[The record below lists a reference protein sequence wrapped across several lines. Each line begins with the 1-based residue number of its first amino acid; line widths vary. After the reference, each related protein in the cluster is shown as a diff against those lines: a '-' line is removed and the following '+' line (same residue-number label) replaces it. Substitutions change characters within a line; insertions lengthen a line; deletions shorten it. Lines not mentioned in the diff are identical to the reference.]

1 MWRPAASCSPS
12 TENPPPVGRSS
23 GGGGRGGRSG
33 NTRARQPGSVGQR
46 FHNPRPLQASYKIYI
61 VQKKTHVRCR
71 TSSLP
76 GAVHHVRR
84 SGHYTWQPGTH
95 LLTLGGCREAHKAR
109 PRRARLRLVRSWKAC
124 YRAWRARAGGRVHPA
139 RGEAS
144 TALRFPLCC
153 ASSLSSCASAR
164 RCAGTRAAR
173 LPVRAARRVP
183 LAAPCWR
190 GGAEAAPPPPWQ
202 ARVACGVFSFWHHA
216 PCTAGGARCC
226 SPHIGDDAWSL
237 AYPNGAQPR
246 RAAGDGGAAVVL

>member
-1 MWRPAASCSPS
+1 MASDSP
-12 TENPPPVGRSS
+12 
-23 GGGGRGGRSG
+23 
-33 NTRARQPGSVGQR
+33 Q
-46 FHNPRPLQASYKIYI
+46 PRPLQASYKIYI

-84 SGHYTWQPGTH
+84 SGHYTWQ
-95 LLTLGGCREAHKAR
+95 LALTCSLSGREGCREAHKAR

-183 LAAPCWR
+183 LAASCWR

-202 ARVACGVFSFWHHA
+202 ARGVWRVFFLA
-216 PCTAGGARCC
+216 PRTLHSWRG
-226 SPHIGDDAWSL
+226 SVLQPPHW
-237 AYPNGAQPR
+237 R
-246 RAAGDGGAAVVL
+246 